1 MNRRTKTSTTLG
13 VILSAITLVTTI
25 ALAGVGS
32 SLIIIQSAMA
42 FLAYA
47 PMATSGDNVYVAW
60 PSNKTANNN
69 EVMFRASTDNG
80 ATFGNKTNL
89 SNSKGAESVDVQ
101 IAASG
106 DNVYVSWWERNQT
119 ANEPVMRVSDD
130 NGESFGPVLHLAA
143 NGTIDGSSGE
153 ISRRR

>member
-1 MNRRTKTSTTLG
+1 MKGQTTKTTLG
-13 VILSAITLVTTI
+13 VILAITLVGTI
-25 ALAGVGS
+25 IAVGGGLGS
-32 SLIIIQSAMA
+32 SLIITQSAMA
-42 FLAYA
+42 LLAA

-60 PSNKTANNN
+60 PSNKTGNNS

-89 SNSKGAESVDVQ
+89 SNTTGAESVDVQ
-101 IAASG
+101 IAASS

-130 NGESFGPVLHLAA
+130 NGESFGPVLKLAA
-143 NGTIDGSSGE
+143 NGTLSGSSGG
-153 ISRRR
+153 

>member
-1 MNRRTKTSTTLG
+1 MKGQTTKTTLG
-13 VILSAITLVTTI
+13 VILAITLVGTI
-25 ALAGVGS
+25 IAVGGGLGS

-42 FLAYA
+42 LLAA
-47 PMATSGDNVYVAW
+47 PMATSGDNVYIAW
-60 PSNKTANNN
+60 PSNKTGNNS

-89 SNSKGAESVDVQ
+89 SNTTGAESVDVQ

-130 NGESFGPVLHLAA
+130 NGENFGPVLKLAN
-143 NGTIDGSSGE
+143 NGTINGGGE
-153 ISRRR
+153 

>member
-1 MNRRTKTSTTLG
+1 MKVQTTKGILG
-13 VILSAITLVTTI
+13 VIIMITLGTTTVATAIILQSPLQQVQAVMSGRVT
-25 ALAGVGS
+25 G
-32 SLIIIQSAMA
+32 
-42 FLAYA
+42 A
-47 PMATSGDNVYVAW
+47 PMATSGDNLYVAW
-60 PSNKTANNN
+60 WTNKTGNNS

-119 ANEPVMRVSDD
+119 ANEPVMRVSDN
-130 NGESFGPVLHLAA
+130 NGESFGSVLKLAS
-143 NGTIDGSSGE
+143 NGTISSSGGG
-153 ISRRR
+153 

>member
-1 MNRRTKTSTTLG
+1 MNRRTKISSTLG
-13 VILSAITLVTTI
+13 VILSTITLVTTTI
-25 ALAGVGS
+25 ALAGLGS
-32 SLIIIQSAMA
+32 SLIIKSAMA
-42 FLAYA
+42 LLAA
-47 PMATSGDNVYVAW
+47 PMATSGDNVYIAW
-60 PSNKTANNN
+60 PSNKTGNNS

-119 ANEPVMRVSDD
+119 TANEPVIRVSND
-130 NGESFGPVLHLAA
+130 NGENFGPVMHLAA
-143 NGTIDGSSGE
+143 NGTISSGGVG
-153 ISRRR
+153 